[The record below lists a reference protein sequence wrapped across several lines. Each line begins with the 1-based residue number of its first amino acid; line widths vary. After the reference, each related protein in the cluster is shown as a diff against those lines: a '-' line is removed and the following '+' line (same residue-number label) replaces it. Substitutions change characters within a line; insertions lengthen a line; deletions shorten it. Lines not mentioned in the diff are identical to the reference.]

1 MAVLLQG
8 WHRSPRTACSS
19 RGLHKQRGSHRLRH
33 PWEGGTSVGHCA
45 LARGH
50 AAALLPRSQ
59 NCSATKGN
67 FLRSSGLHPDSIDW
81 RKKGNYVTPVKNQ
94 VRGACVTGDAPRAG
108 WEKG

>member
-1 MAVLLQG
+1 M
-8 WHRSPRTACSS
+8 
-19 RGLHKQRGSHRLRH
+19 
-33 PWEGGTSVGHCA
+33 GHCA
-45 LARGH
+45 LARGL

-94 VRGACVTGDAPRAG
+94 VRGACVTGDAPRGG